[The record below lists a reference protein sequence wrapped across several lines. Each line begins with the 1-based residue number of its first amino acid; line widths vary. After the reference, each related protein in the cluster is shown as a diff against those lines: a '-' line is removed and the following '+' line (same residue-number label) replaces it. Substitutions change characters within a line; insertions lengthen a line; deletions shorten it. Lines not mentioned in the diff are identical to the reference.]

1 MSGILRLESLTKGN
15 TLKQGDKTPLKYRLF
30 DADGEKLNIA
40 GKTAKVRLV
49 YPDFLTI
56 GYEKDGLTVAQDDT
70 VTFTIDGVIPSRIYH
85 VEIIVDGQFIFPS
98 RSDESK
104 FTVDK
109 SSLGTEANIIE
120 IVGVDQ
126 IVNKVLDKIEDG
138 VLNVEPEDGSITTEK
153 YADKSVTANKLTLGF
168 DFMPQIAK
176 YERRSINS
184 SGEYN
189 NASTTAYTSDFIP
202 IQTNQS
208 EVISND
214 SNYLYAVSLF
224 NAENLQVFDSGFSS
238 NRINLN
244 DLRIRYNTAV
254 KFVIKVRNIEG
265 GGLTQGLGD
274 YFSSNIYI
282 TTSNYPLNKDALSAS
297 QTQDWLRKF
306 PEANFNTD
314 VMGVDIGG
322 NLTLARDISTSQ
334 FHRWF
339 LYFGTDL
346 SRDIQDVTVKFVTNS
361 SQNQVNHRIFFES
374 SDGKLVW
381 FGYNHTGTV
390 DCYTFNKFTNTFS
403 TITHS
408 NGVPNAVPYPQSK
421 TDFEMSIRLNGT
433 FAVVYI
439 DDVEVVAYNLS
450 NFLGDKVTRC
460 GLAYRGNIEVRQT
473 VKNFEVQYAPT
484 PYVHM
489 SYDDVFSILKDLTD
503 NADSYT
509 SVFDQPQFKLFKNAY
524 NAYGVKITLNVF
536 YKLSTDS
543 FNLSQVTTK
552 FKTEFSNNSHW
563 LKFAYHATDETV
575 KPSTLSDA
583 DLVTD
588 VQNVHG
594 AIEQFAGQRSIDK
607 VPRFGFFNV
616 SKSGL
621 KALRDRNLVL
631 GALGA
636 DDSRTD
642 NSGLTGVGLYT
653 LQNSDSYL
661 DKENSIHY
669 FKTEPR
675 LDSVSDERIK
685 EIIDTRLSNP
695 NKKQVFVLF
704 SHHINERV
712 LNTMA
717 SYTQSRGLRFDYPM
731 NNL

>member
-30 DADGEKLNIA
+30 DADGETLNIA
-40 GKTAKVRLV
+40 GKSAQVRLV

-70 VTFTIDGVIPSRIYH
+70 VTFTIDSVIPSRIYH
-85 VEIIVDGQFIFPS
+85 VEIIVDDKFIFPS
-98 RSDESK
+98 RADESK
-104 FTVDK
+104 FTVDN
-109 SSLGTEANIIE
+109 STLGTEANIIE
-120 IVGVDQ
+120 VVGVDQ

-138 VLNVEPEDGSITTEK
+138 VLNLEPEDGSIITKK
-153 YADKSVTANKLTLGF
+153 YADKSVTANKVNFGF
-168 DFMPQIAK
+168 DFMPEIVNF
-176 YERRSINS
+176 ERGFINS
-184 SGEYN
+184 SGVFN
-189 NASTTAYTSDFIP
+189 PSGTVYTSDFIP
-202 IQTNQS
+202 IQTHQS
-208 EVISND
+208 EVINND
-214 SNYLYAVSLF
+214 ENYLFAVVLF
-224 NAENLQVFDSGFSS
+224 NSSNAQVFDSGFST
-238 NRINLN
+238 NNVNIK
-244 DLRIRYNTAV
+244 DLGIRYSSAV
-254 KFVIKVRNIEG
+254 SFVIKVRNIPG
-265 GGLTQGLGD
+265 SGLPLDLGD

-282 TTSNYPLNKDALSAS
+282 TTDNYPLAKEELSIS

-314 VMGVDIGG
+314 VMGVDLGG

-361 SQNQVNHRIFFES
+361 SQNQVNHRVFVES

-381 FGYNHTGTV
+381 FGYNHIGTV
-390 DCYTFNKFTNTFS
+390 DCYTFDKFTNTFS
-403 TITHS
+403 TIPHS
-408 NGVPNAVPYPQSK
+408 SGNPTTVPYPSSK
-421 TDFEMSIRLNGT
+421 SEFDMSIRLSGT

-439 DDVEVVAYNLS
+439 DGVEVVAYNLS
-450 NFLGDKVTRC
+450 NFLGDNVTRC

-484 PYVHM
+484 PYAHM
-489 SYDDVFSILKDLTD
+489 SFDDVFSILKDLTD
-503 NADSYT
+503 NSDSYT

-594 AIEQFAGQRSIDK
+594 AIDRFAGQRSIDK

-621 KALRDRNLVL
+621 KALRYRNLVL

-636 DDSRTD
+636 DDARAE

-685 EIIDTRLSNP
+685 EIIDTGLSNP
-695 NKKQVFVLF
+695 NQNQVFILF

-717 SYTQSRGLRFDYPM
+717 SYTQSRGLRFDFPM